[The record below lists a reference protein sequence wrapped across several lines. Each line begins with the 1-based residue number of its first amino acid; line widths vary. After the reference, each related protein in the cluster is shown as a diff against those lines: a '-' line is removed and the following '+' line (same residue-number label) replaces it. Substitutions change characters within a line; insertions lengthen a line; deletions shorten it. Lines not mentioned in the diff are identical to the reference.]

1 MKHSVVSQYLVERRV
16 YNTIQIQESFNSA
29 VAYFRSN
36 LTDRADHSTKITL
49 FEEKA
54 IRSKFMSLT

>member
-16 YNTIQIQESFNSA
+16 YNVTIQIQESFNSA

-49 FEEKA
+49 FED
-54 IRSKFMSLT
+54 L